1 MKYNTLKR
9 FFSLLSFFIIF
20 GSQLNAQ
27 TISTEKSWEGILKIT
42 DKDSLKIVL
51 TLKFQNDSLVGAEF
65 DSPDQFVYGI
75 KTSSF
80 KIKND
85 TLKVV
90 AKQISAHFIAVMNQ
104 NGAYEGVFTQ
114 RNSKKKLLLSPIAER
129 PTLKRPQEPKP
140 PYDYIETELV
150 IKDGF
155 GAPLIKGTLTFPS
168 KPLKGTVIL
177 ISGSG
182 WQDRDETIFGHKP
195 FKVIADYLTQAGYA
209 VYRYDDRGTALFE
222 KSTTNDFVSDVQLIV
237 NYFKNDSKHNEHKI
251 GLIGHSEGGL
261 VAFMA
266 AAENPKI
273 DFIITM
279 AGCSEHFSKII
290 LYQAAIFAKAD
301 GFTDEEVKETV
312 EISSK
317 IYKMLSKVDSS
328 AVAAAKYREIVA
340 DYSKKMTP
348 EQKIKYKLTDGDVL
362 SQIGT
367 ITSPWFMNLFKIDPE
382 QYLKKIECPVYALN
396 GEKDLQVNYATN
408 LPIIKKYISKKSP
421 LSKVESFPNLN
432 HLFQECETGLLN
444 EYGKIEQTISPNV
457 LNNILLWIDLVCKP

>member
-1 MKYNTLKR
+1 MKYNTLILY
-9 FFSLLSFFIIF
+9 FSIFALFFIF
-20 GSQLNAQ
+20 RSNLYAQ
-27 TISTEKSWEGILKIT
+27 PLTMDKSWEGTLKIS

-51 TLKFQNDSLVGAEF
+51 TLNFQNDSLVGAEF
-65 DSPDQFVYGI
+65 DSPDQFVFGI

-90 AKQISAHFIAVMNQ
+90 SKQISAHYIGVLNDK
-104 NGAYEGVFTQ
+104 GDYEGVFTQ
-114 RNSKKKLLLSPIAER
+114 RNSKKPLMLHAIDVR

-140 PYDYIETELV
+140 PYEYTETEIV
-150 IKDGF
+150 VKDRF

-195 FKVIADYLTQAGYA
+195 FKVIADFLTQAGYA
-209 VYRYDDRGTALFE
+209 VYRYDDRGAALFE
-222 KSTTNDFVSDVQLIV
+222 KSTTFDFVSDVQLIV
-237 NYFKNDSKHNEHKI
+237 NYFKNDPKHNTHKI

-273 DFIITM
+273 DFIISM
-279 AGCSEHFSKII
+279 AGCGESFSKII
-290 LYQAAIFAKAD
+290 LYQAEIFAKAE
-301 GFTDEEVKETV
+301 GFSDDEVKETL

-328 AVAAAKYREIVA
+328 AVAAAKFREIVA

-348 EQKIKYKLTDGDVL
+348 DQKIKYKLTDGDVL
-362 SQIGT
+362 SQIST
-367 ITSPWFMNLFKIDPE
+367 ITSPWFMTIFKIDPE
-382 QYLKKIECPVYALN
+382 KYLKRIECPVYAIN
-396 GEKDLQVNYATN
+396 GEKDCQVNYATN

-421 LSKVESFPNLN
+421 LNKVESFPNLN
-432 HLFQECETGLLN
+432 HLFQECETGLLD
-444 EYGKIEQTISPNV
+444 EYGKIEQTISPKV

>member
-1 MKYNTLKR
+1 MKYSILTR
-9 FFSLLSFFIIF
+9 FFALLSLLVFFEIHVH
-20 GSQLNAQ
+20 AQ
-27 TISTEKSWEGILKIT
+27 SSITEKSWEGTLKIT

-51 TLKFQNDSLVGAEF
+51 TLMFQNDSLVGAEF
-65 DSPDQFVYGI
+65 DSPDQFAFGI

-90 AKQISAHFIAVMNQ
+90 AKQISAHYIAVLNA
-104 NGAYEGVFTQ
+104 NGDYEGVFTQ
-114 RNSKKKLLLSPIAER
+114 RSSKKKLLLNSIPER

-140 PYDYIETELV
+140 PYDYIESELV
-150 IKDGF
+150 IKDLF
-155 GAPLIKGTLTFPS
+155 GAPFIKGTLTFPS

-209 VYRYDDRGTALFE
+209 VFRYDDRGSALFE

-237 NYFKNDSKHNEHKI
+237 NYFKNDSKHNGHKI

-273 DFIITM
+273 DFIISM
-279 AGCSEHFSKII
+279 AGCSEDFSKII
-290 LYQAAIFAKAD
+290 LYQAAIFAKAE
-301 GFTDEEVKETV
+301 GFTEDEVKETI

-317 IYKMLSKVDSS
+317 IYKMLSKEDSS

-340 DYSKKMTP
+340 DYSKKMSP

-367 ITSPWFMNLFKIDPE
+367 ITSPWFMYIFKIDPE
-382 QYLKKIECPVYALN
+382 KYLKKIECPVYALN
-396 GEKDLQVNYATN
+396 GEKDVQVNYATN
-408 LPIIKKYISKKSP
+408 LPIIKKHIEKKLP
-421 LSKVESFPNLN
+421 INKVESFPNLN
-432 HLFQECETGLLN
+432 HLFQECETGLLD
-444 EYGKIEQTISPNV
+444 EYGKIEQTISPKV
-457 LNNILLWIDLVCKP
+457 LNNILLWLDLVCKP